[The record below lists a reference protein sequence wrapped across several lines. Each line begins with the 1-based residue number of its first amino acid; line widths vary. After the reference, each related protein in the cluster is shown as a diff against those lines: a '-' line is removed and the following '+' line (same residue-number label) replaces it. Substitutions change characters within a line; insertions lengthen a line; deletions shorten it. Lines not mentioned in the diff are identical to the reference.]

1 MNSIFSILVVLAAL
15 AVLGSLALGIIGMVK
30 TDTPPEK
37 QNKMMQYRIGFQFV
51 ALILLGFMFA
61 LK

>member
-1 MNSIFSILVVLAAL
+1 MNSIFSILVILAAI
-15 AVLGSLALGIIGMVK
+15 AVLGSLVLGVIGMVR

-37 QNKMMQYRIGFQFV
+37 QNKMMQYRIGFQFI
-51 ALILLGFMFA
+51 ALILLGLMFA